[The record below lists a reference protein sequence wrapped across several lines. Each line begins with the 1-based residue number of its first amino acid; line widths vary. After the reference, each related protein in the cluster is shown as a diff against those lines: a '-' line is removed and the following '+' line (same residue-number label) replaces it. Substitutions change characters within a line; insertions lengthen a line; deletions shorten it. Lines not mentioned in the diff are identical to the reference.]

1 MYYYGHSKT
10 QLDMAFKWGNCFGY
24 RVFNLCVVRELGEY
38 ALIIMGEPQK
48 NNSNPN
54 TKMII
59 VGINLLVLI
68 AYTIYWRV
76 FNNEE
81 LIILVEAIFI
91 AFQVAFCLIMAIFVY
106 RKELLL
112 SALVVLLIGFSSC
125 WIVFT

>member
-1 MYYYGHSKT
+1 
-10 QLDMAFKWGNCFGY
+10 
-24 RVFNLCVVRELGEY
+24 
-38 ALIIMGEPQK
+38 MGEPQK

-68 AYTIYWRV
+68 AYTIYLRV

-125 WIVFT
+125 WVVFTH

>member
-1 MYYYGHSKT
+1 VYHSG
-10 QLDMAFKWGNCFGY
+10 AWGICIN
-24 RVFNLCVVRELGEY
+24 N
-38 ALIIMGEPQK
+38 MGEPQK

-68 AYTIYWRV
+68 AYTIYLRV

-91 AFQVAFCLIMAIFVY
+91 TFQVAFCLIMAIFVY

-125 WIVFT
+125 WVVFTH